1 MTDKR
6 LRMYGAL
13 WSDYEGRFIEKPIPI
28 TEDDKKFWR
37 MPEAILYAENIDMA
51 RRMIAEINS
60 RFKGKDRYDI
70 PSVFHQEE
78 VLPNQ

>member
-1 MTDKR
+1 M
-6 LRMYGAL
+6 RMYGVI
-13 WSDYEGRFIEKPIPI
+13 WSDSEGRFVEKPISI
-28 TEDDKKFWR
+28 SEDEKKWFK
-37 MPEAILYAENIDMA
+37 MPDAVLYAENIDMA